1 MTTGSCLGISING
14 PFNHIRHKEGLEG
27 ISDIPFVNLLEE
39 EGLEGISDIPCV
51 NLLEEFSFIITM
63 I

>member
-1 MTTGSCLGISING
+1 MTTSKQHFNDIEDHFLSING

-27 ISDIPFVNLLEE
+27 LSDIPFVNLLEE
-39 EGLEGISDIPCV
+39 
-51 NLLEEFSFIITM
+51 FSLIITM